1 MGDLNIANAPRPKLS
16 FLAPSAGAPVGGV
29 SGRVKEESPRKMPQP
44 PPIKKKLGEA
54 APPAKTSTTKLTTI
68 QPAVP
73 KIKTLGAEAESGICL
88 KTTVLMSG
96 IDGIKQRPEMSIKTI
111 SDTNGT
117 TTAPPAAWDSA

>member
-1 MGDLNIANAPRPKLS
+1 
-16 FLAPSAGAPVGGV
+16 
-29 SGRVKEESPRKMPQP
+29 MPQP

-88 KTTVLMSG
+88 KTTVLING

-111 SDTNGT
+111 SDPNGT
-117 TTAPPAAWDSA
+117 TTAAPAACNSAWAQITPQATRAAPPIRCKRPRTF